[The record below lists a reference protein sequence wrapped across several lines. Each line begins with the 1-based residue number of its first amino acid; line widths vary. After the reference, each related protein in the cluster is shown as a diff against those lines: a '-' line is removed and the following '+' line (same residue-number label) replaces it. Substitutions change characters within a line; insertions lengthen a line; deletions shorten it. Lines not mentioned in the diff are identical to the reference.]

1 MLTKRRPP
9 PGTSREERLVALM
22 NPTVQPVTRAV
33 MATPA
38 SLAGARPLAPQH
50 KPPRDELRPATKTE
64 AEEVYMGRV
73 AALGCI
79 VCRLLG
85 NGPTPAQVHHLR
97 EGQGGAQ
104 RAGNYC
110 TVPLCEPH
118 HTGPAGIHGDRSAMR
133 LLKVD
138 EMDLL
143 NITIGELQ

>member
-1 MLTKRRPP
+1 MLTKRKPQS
-9 PGTSREERLVALM
+9 TTREERLAALM
-22 NPTVQPVTRAV
+22 IRTVAPVTRAV
-33 MATPA
+33 MATPE
-38 SLAGARPLAPQH
+38 SLAGARPAPPPH
-50 KPPRDELRPATKTE
+50 KPARDDLRPATKTQAE
-64 AEEVYMGRV
+64 AAYMGRV

-85 NGPTPAQVHHLR
+85 DGPTPAQVHHVR
-97 EGQGGAQ
+97 EGQGAAQ

-118 HTGPAGIHGDRSAMR
+118 HTGPAGIHGDRSALRM
-133 LLKVD
+133 LKLD